1 MLDWFGANSTYVVW
15 AAVVGVGYLLG
26 AIPSGFL
33 MGRWVAGVDLRKL
46 GSGNIGATNA
56 LRVLGRWPSLIV
68 LLVDT
73 GKAAVAVTLARL
85 LGTPDYICA
94 ASAVAVVAGHCWS
107 AYIGFRGGKG
117 VACALGAVLAFFWP
131 AGVIGAALAAPVM
144 WLTRYVSVGSLA
156 GTIGG
161 TLVILGAV
169 ALGFL
174 PLGSALFVFVAA
186 FVIYR
191 HRENLQRLR
200 EGTERKLGQSVQSVK
215 IKPSTFTSTS
225 R

>member
-1 MLDWFGANSTYVVW
+1 MLDWFSANSTYVVW

-56 LRVLGRWPSLIV
+56 LRVLGRWPSLVV

>member
-1 MLDWFGANSTYVVW
+1 MLDWLGANLTYVIW
-15 AAVVGVGYLLG
+15 AVVVGAGYLLG
-26 AIPSGFL
+26 AFPSGL
-33 MGRWVAGVDLRKL
+33 VIGRWVAGIDLRRF

-56 LRVLGRWPSLIV
+56 LRVLGRWPSLAV

-73 GKAAVAVTLARL
+73 GKAAIAVTIARL
-85 LGTPDYICA
+85 VGTPDFIWA

-156 GTIGG
+156 GTIAG

-174 PLGSALFVFVAA
+174 PLGSALFIFVAA
-186 FVIYR
+186 CVVYR
-191 HRENLQRLR
+191 HRDNLKRLR
-200 EGTERKLGQSVQSVK
+200 DGTERKLGQSVKSMK
-215 IKPSTFTSTS
+215 SATSTS
-225 R
+225 ISISR